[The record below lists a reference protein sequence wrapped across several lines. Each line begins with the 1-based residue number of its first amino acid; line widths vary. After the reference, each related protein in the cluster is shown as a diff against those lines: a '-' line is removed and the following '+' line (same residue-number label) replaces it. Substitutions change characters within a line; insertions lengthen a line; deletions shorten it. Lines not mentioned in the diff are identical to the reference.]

1 MAKEETHIG
10 YKTEEIML
18 EIQNDIE
25 LRYDKTKSWI
35 DALTDYCIEFDVEE
49 NQIVKYLSPALLSK
63 IKDEAK
69 SLNLIK
75 KDKFDIEIPF

>member
-1 MAKEETHIG
+1 MTKEETHIG

-49 NQIVKYLSPALLSK
+49 NQIVKYLSPALLSR

>member
-49 NQIVKYLSPALLSK
+49 NQIVKYLSPALLSR

>member
-1 MAKEETHIG
+1 MSKEETHIG

-25 LRYDKTKSWI
+25 ERFNKTNSWI
-35 DALTDYCIEFDVEE
+35 DALSEYCVQYDVEE
-49 NQIVKYLSPALLSK
+49 TQIVQYLSPALISR